1 MIKVVFGVILGFA
14 ATIWYV
20 ALDLRFDFDSSLSVN
35 IVIAIATAIAAAIHF
50 DSVKSQERERVWELN
65 KAELLNLSKELS
77 EVIHETKQ
85 AIDYEYSSSDPE
97 HQTKAPSNPKAY
109 KVLDE
114 RLFVLI
120 NVQKPLL
127 PKKFMQCVESL
138 HALDKEITR
147 QVFEEDLDNIS
158 AHEDML
164 SKYIEL
170 HQELNVFIRKMAGIK
185 NT

>member
-77 EVIHETKQ
+77 KVIHETRQ
-85 AIDYEYSSSDPE
+85 AIAHESSSSDPE
-97 HQTKAPSNPKAY
+97 YQMEAPSNPCAY
-109 KVLDE
+109 KFLDE

-127 PKKFMQCVESL
+127 PKNFMKCVESL
-138 HALDKEITR
+138 HTLEKEIER
-147 QVFEEDLDNIS
+147 QVFEEDLDHIS
-158 AHEDML
+158 AYEGML

>member
-85 AIDYEYSSSDPE
+85 AISDPE

-147 QVFEEDLDNIS
+147 QVFEEDLDHIS